1 MGEAIREIRGRKW
14 EGRFPE
20 GKGRGPDRSIRAIR
34 ESEEGKAE
42 MGQLD
47 LTMRI
52 PLGLVEAA
60 ASEEWFGREN
70 SQMGIV
76 EKVEL
81 VDVSA
86 VEDISAGGREEQEEG
101 EIPPRQSVQQTAAYE
116 TSPNSCIFI
125 FGVNN

>member
-1 MGEAIREIRGRKW
+1 M
-14 EGRFPE
+14 RFPL
-20 GKGRGPDRSIRAIR
+20 RLVQAAV
-34 ESEEGKAE
+34 SEEG
-42 MGQLD
+42 
-47 LTMRI
+47 
-52 PLGLVEAA
+52 
-60 ASEEWFGREN
+60 FGREN

-86 VEDISAGGREEQEEG
+86 AEDISAGGREEQVEG
-101 EIPPRQSVQQTAAYE
+101 GIPPRQSVQQTAAYK